1 MRLLPRPRLLGP
13 VTPTMAG
20 GLLELCALDPVAGVS
35 LAGQLRR
42 WPAWGSGDVIALGRA
57 DRPDGGAWATG
68 SLLPF
73 GLAARPSLGHAG
85 ASDAQVRALAE
96 HAHRRLTRNGSVY
109 GPAEDVEP
117 AWSALVDLGLVGR
130 EERWTQPM
138 LVAPH
143 VPGGLARAA
152 LEGRPAMRW
161 AGGLLHAATG
171 EETPLVLPASV
182 AMFHD
187 ELGYDPTAIG
197 GSYAR
202 HVSWLVDSRRTYVV
216 MDDGEG
222 RAPLPGGPRQVAFK
236 ADVGAL
242 WPESHGPRG
251 RSGVAL
257 LTGVWTREDLRGQGL
272 ARVSLAAVVDAVR
285 AEHVGPGGTVSLYV
299 NDYNTA
305 ALALYR
311 GLGFERV
318 GTYST
323 VLL

>member
-1 MRLLPRPRLLGP
+1 MPRPRLLGP
-13 VTPTMAG
+13 VTPATAG
-20 GLLELCALDPVAGVS
+20 GLLDLCALDPVAGVG

-42 WPAWGSGDVIALGRA
+42 WPTWGSGDVVALGRA
-57 DRPDGGAWATG
+57 DSPDGGAWATG

-73 GLAARPSLGHAG
+73 GLAARPALGHAG
-85 ASDAQVRALAE
+85 ASDAQVWALAE

-117 AWSALVDLGLVGR
+117 VWSALVGLGLASR

-143 VPGGLARAA
+143 LPGGLARAA
-152 LEGRPAMRW
+152 LDRRPAMRW
-161 AGGLLHAATG
+161 AAEMLHAATG

-216 MDDGEG
+216 LDDGEG
-222 RAPLPGGPRQVAFK
+222 RAPLPGGPRQAAFK

-242 WPESHGPRG
+242 WPAPRG
-251 RSGVAL
+251 HGGVAL

-272 ARVSLAAVVDAVR
+272 GSVALAAVVDAVR
-285 AEHVGPGGTVSLYV
+285 AEHVGLGGTVSLYV